1 MQRARVIATGSYLPK
16 KIMTNDDLA
25 KFMDT
30 SHEWIY
36 TRTGINQRHVAA
48 ENEKTSDLAT
58 KACEAA
64 IKTSGLKA
72 SDMDFVICATTTPDQ
87 IFPSTASVVQ
97 ANLEMKGFAFDLQAV
112 CSGFVFAINVAKNFI
127 ESGQAKRGLVVGAE
141 TMTKLID
148 WDDRSTAV
156 LFGDGAGAVVLEATE
171 GKGTLDDEGILDCI
185 IKADGTCHDVLYMTG
200 GPGST
205 GDIGK
210 ISMNGRELF
219 RHAVEKLGNVIV
231 ELFEKTGIQENQVDW
246 FVPHQANAR
255 IIMPAAKKMGLEK
268 KTILTVGEH
277 ANTSAASIPLA
288 LDVAVKDGRL
298 KKGDLVLIDA
308 LGAGL
313 HWGAGLI
320 RW

>member
-1 MQRARVIATGSYLPK
+1 MQRARIAATGSYLPK
-16 KIMTNDDLA
+16 KIMTNEDLS

-30 SHEWIY
+30 THEWIH

-48 ENEKTSDLAT
+48 QGENTSDLGT
-58 KACEAA
+58 LACKDALNAA
-64 IKTSGLKA
+64 KLKA
-72 SDMDFVICATTTPDQ
+72 TDMDFVVCATTTPDQ
-87 IFPSTASVVQ
+87 IFPSTASIIQ
-97 ANLEMKGFAFDLQAV
+97 GNLKMQGFAFDLQAV
-112 CSGFVFAINVAKNFI
+112 CSGFVFAMNVAKNFI

-156 LFGDGAGAVVLEATE
+156 LFGDGAGAVVLEAVE
-171 GKGTLDDEGILDCI
+171 GKGTLDDTGILGCI
-185 IKADGTCHDVLYMTG
+185 IKADGACHDVLYMTG

-231 ELFEKTGIQENQVDW
+231 ELFEKTGVKQDQIDW

-255 IIMPAAKKMGLEK
+255 IIMPAAKKMGLENR
-268 KTILTVGEH
+268 TVLTVDQH
-277 ANTSAASIPLA
+277 ANTSAGSIPLA
-288 LDVAVKDGRL
+288 LDVAVKDGRI